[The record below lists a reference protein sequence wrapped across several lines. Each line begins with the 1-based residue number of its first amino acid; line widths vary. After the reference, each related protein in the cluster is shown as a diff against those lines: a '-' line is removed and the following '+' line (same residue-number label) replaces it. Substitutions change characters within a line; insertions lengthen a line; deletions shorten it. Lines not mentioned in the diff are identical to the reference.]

1 MASAPSTNVGP
12 YERDTSKRS
21 LRRAQRQQII
31 GLLMIISAVVLF
43 IAPWIAGYPD
53 TAKDAHRNELAVG
66 VVVLLIA
73 MARFARYPGKRG
85 DLVVLLAGVWLIA
98 SPWVLDL
105 QKTQVFDGTQ
115 VIDVAV
121 GIVLMVLAV
130 LSLLLL
136 ALSERHAARGEAPA
150 AAETSSRQYN

>member
-1 MASAPSTNVGP
+1 MTSAPTSHSAR
-12 YERDTSKRS
+12 YERDRSKRS

-31 GLLMIISAVVLF
+31 GLLMVISAAVLF

-66 VVVLLIA
+66 LVVLLLA
-73 MARFARYPGKRG
+73 MARFARYPGKVA
-85 DLVVLLAGVWLIA
+85 DLVVLIAGVWMIA

-105 QKTQVFDGTQ
+105 QKTEVFDGTQ

-121 GIVLMVLAV
+121 GIVLMVSAA

-136 ALSERHAARGEAPA
+136 ALSERSGAR
-150 AAETSSRQYN
+150 RV